1 MYFNYQVIQ
10 LSMVWHCF
18 RSVLIK
24 WPDSSRAY
32 TLVTELECL
41 LVHGPWSI
49 VYYLYPTYH
58 SGMFDILNTKVHTDI
73 ITAQMLFCLEIDQ
86 ESVNS

>member
-1 MYFNYQVIQ
+1 VIQ

-41 LVHGPWSI
+41 LVHGPWSNFI
-49 VYYLYPTYH
+49 SYLWFRYVRHLEYKGTY
-58 SGMFDILNTKVHTDI
+58 GYN
-73 ITAQMLFCLEIDQ
+73 
-86 ESVNS
+86 NSI